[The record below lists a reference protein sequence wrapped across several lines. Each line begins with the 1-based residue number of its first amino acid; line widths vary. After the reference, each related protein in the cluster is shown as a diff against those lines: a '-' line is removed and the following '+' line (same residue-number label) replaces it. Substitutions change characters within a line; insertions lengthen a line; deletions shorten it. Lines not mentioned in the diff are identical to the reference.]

1 MKKVQQGFTLIEL
14 MIVVAIIGIVATIAI
29 PAYTSYMIRSQVAEG
44 INMSTAAKV
53 AAAEY
58 FQTFGV
64 FASSNNSAGLSA
76 PAEISGP
83 YVSQVEL
90 VAGGA
95 IEVTY
100 GNGDSLHDARHDR
113 CRQRYLG
120 LQWKCRVAQQ
130 VPAGCLPYVTYPP
143 GKRIIE
149 RFHRAADAH
158 PRASAAHLFVMTREY
173 QTLNRKCMTSAS
185 WTT

>member
-100 GNGDSLHDARHDR
+100 GNAILSMTPDTTGAGSVTWDCNGNAALPNKYLPAA
-113 CRQRYLG
+113 CR
-120 LQWKCRVAQQ
+120 
-130 VPAGCLPYVTYPP
+130 
-143 GKRIIE
+143 
-149 RFHRAADAH
+149 
-158 PRASAAHLFVMTREY
+158 M
-173 QTLNRKCMTSAS
+173 
-185 WTT
+185 